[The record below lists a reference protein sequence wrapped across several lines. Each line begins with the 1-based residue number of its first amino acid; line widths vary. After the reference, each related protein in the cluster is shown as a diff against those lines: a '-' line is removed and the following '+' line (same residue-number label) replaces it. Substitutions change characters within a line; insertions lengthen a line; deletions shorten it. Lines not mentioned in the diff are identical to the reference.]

1 MVPEDPI
8 LKNRQKITEKFM
20 QNVYGKKPDTGKS
33 NSKHAGKAGHWL
45 EKQMGVAHNRNTA
58 PDIFEHEMKNDT
70 TNKTS
75 FGDWSADYY
84 IFKDDKYFMS
94 RDDFLKI
101 FGHPNPKKGGR
112 CSWSGE
118 PIPKINRVNSFG
130 QELLIDKDCN
140 IVITYSYSKDTRA
153 NKSSL
158 VPANCRKDS
167 LIIARWDSKS
177 LKAKVENKF
186 NKMGW
191 FKCLKNKD
199 GVYDS
204 IVFGGPIDYN
214 TWKKFVLSGDIFF
227 DSGMYQGNPRPYS
240 QWRAGNSFWDKLI
253 LSRHPA

>member
-1 MVPEDPI
+1 MAPEDPV
-8 LKNRQKITEKFM
+8 LENRKKIIERYM
-20 QNVYGKKPDTGKS
+20 QNVHGKRPDTVKS
-33 NSKHAGKAGHWL
+33 NIRHDGKEGHWL
-45 EKQMGVAHNRNTA
+45 ETQMGIGHNRNMA

-84 IFKDDKYFMS
+84 IFKDSDYNMS
-94 RDDFLKI
+94 REDFLKI

-112 CSWSGE
+112 HSWSGE
-118 PIPKINRVNSFG
+118 PIPKINRVNLFG
-130 QELLIDKDCN
+130 QELLVDKDCN
-140 IVITYSYSKDTRA
+140 IVITYSYSKDTRK

-158 VPANCRKDS
+158 VPADCQKDNM
-167 LIIARWDSKS
+167 IIARWDSES
-177 LKAKVENKF
+177 LKAKVEKKF

-204 IVFGGPIDYN
+204 IVFGDPIDYK
-214 TWKKFVLSGDIFF
+214 TWKKFVMTGDIFF

-240 QWRAGNSFWDKLI
+240 QWRASNSLWDKLVV
-253 LSRHPA
+253 SRHP